1 MVPNGEKEEDY
12 FMNPNKENMFK
23 VPNHEMKRDYYLN
36 LCLSQLKNE
45 LQF

>member
-1 MVPNGEKEEDY
+1 MVPNDEKKEDY